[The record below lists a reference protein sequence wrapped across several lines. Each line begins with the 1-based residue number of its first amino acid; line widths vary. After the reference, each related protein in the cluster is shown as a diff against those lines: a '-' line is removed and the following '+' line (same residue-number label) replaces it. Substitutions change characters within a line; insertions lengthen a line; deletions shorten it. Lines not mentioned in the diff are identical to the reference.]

1 MEDKYTKI
9 ILQMLSRFGSL
20 KAVSEFTSWSLV
32 FVWRKS
38 GLPIENCDDAYDVL
52 LSIFNDPESIKLLHT
67 NVNGYEIGIDNM
79 VGSLVW
85 SKYKQHDTYE
95 FYATPF
101 WDGNCLTPIDVSYI
115 KIVDKYNSKDF
126 EFDEDVQNLEQYPT
140 PDSFENIDSFI
151 EYFNGT
157 YVPQAYFTIENYIR
171 EIKDRMFGG

>member
-20 KAVSEFTSWSLV
+20 KAVSEFTDWSLV

-52 LSIFNDPESIKLLHT
+52 LSIFGDPESIKLLHT

-85 SKYKQHDTYE
+85 TKYNQHDTYE
-95 FYATPF
+95 FHATPF

-115 KIVDKYNSKDF
+115 KIVEKNNPKHF
-126 EFDEDVQNLEQYPT
+126 ENEWYIDRAGEYPT

-157 YVPQAYFTIENYIR
+157 YIPQVYFTIENHIR
-171 EIKDRMFGG
+171 EIKDTMFGG